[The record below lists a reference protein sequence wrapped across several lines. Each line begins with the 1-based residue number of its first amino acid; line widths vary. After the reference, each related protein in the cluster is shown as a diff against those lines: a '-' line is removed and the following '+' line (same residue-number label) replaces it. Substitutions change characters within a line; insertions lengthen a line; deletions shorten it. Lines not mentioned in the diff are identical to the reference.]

1 MLYNRGCGGEEGEVL
16 SSLVAGLIEGGLW
29 QSVGGCGVVQ
39 FGSMGRATVVGSEIG
54 GLPLC
59 WGVGGVA

>member
-1 MLYNRGCGGEEGEVL
+1 
-16 SSLVAGLIEGGLW
+16 
-29 QSVGGCGVVQ
+29 
-39 FGSMGRATVVGSEIG
+39 MGRATVVGSEIG